1 MEPLPGAIFF
11 LEWLQERFQVI
22 ILSDTFYEFSEPFM
36 RKLGWPTLFCHS
48 LITDS
53 EGTVVDYKLR
63 QPDPKR
69 ESVKALHSLKY
80 RVIAA
85 GDSYNDTTMLK
96 EADVGILFHA
106 PENVILE
113 FPQFESVQDFDSL
126 RKSFVAGSNRSIR
139 L

>member
-1 MEPLPGAIFF
+1 
-11 LEWLQERFQVI
+11 
-22 ILSDTFYEFSEPFM
+22 M

-53 EGTVVDYKLR
+53 EGNVVDYKLR

-106 PENVILE
+106 PENVIIE